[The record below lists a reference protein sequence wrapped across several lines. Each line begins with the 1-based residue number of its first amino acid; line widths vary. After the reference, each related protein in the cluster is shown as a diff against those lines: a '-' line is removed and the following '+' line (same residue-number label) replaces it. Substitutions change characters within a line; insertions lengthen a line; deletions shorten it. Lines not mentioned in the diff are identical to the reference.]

1 MNKKLIG
8 FALLL
13 TLAASLGACQNS
25 ETTPGGG
32 TSPGSSPA
40 ESPSPAAS

>member
-1 MNKKLIG
+1 MNKKFIG

-25 ETTPGGG
+25 ETPGGG
-32 TSPGSSPA
+32 ASPSAPA
-40 ESPSPAAS
+40 ESPSASPS

>member
-13 TLAASLGACQNS
+13 TLAAGLGACQNA
-25 ETTPGGG
+25 ETPGGG
-32 TSPGSSPA
+32 ASPGSSPA

>member
-25 ETTPGGG
+25 ETPDGT